1 MARKTTVKSLIQRL
15 TDLYFDLSKKAKR
28 DPRTW
33 QEAAVRAKLAR
44 VERIIHRRYG
54 SLYHLTMTNLGD
66 VVVDENGEEQESL
79 GIAFLTKLYGYKTY
93 IQTSFNTRENTHILG
108 DTPFRK
114 NFAGIGYLW
123 NTEIDGFGSGEKSR
137 FITQLFS
144 EYPHQINEY
153 VYICYNYLI
162 FYLLSSDCIKRS

>member
-1 MARKTTVKSLIQRL
+1 MARKTPVKSLIQRL

-66 VVVDENGEEQESL
+66 VVVDENGEEHDMFQL
-79 GIAFLTKLYGYKTY
+79 
-93 IQTSFNTRENTHILG
+93 Q
-108 DTPFRK
+108 RK
-114 NFAGIGYLW
+114 W
-123 NTEIDGFGSGEKSR
+123 
-137 FITQLFS
+137 
-144 EYPHQINEY
+144 
-153 VYICYNYLI
+153 IC
-162 FYLLSSDCIKRS
+162 